1 MEGTHPYL
9 VNVCDLICGVV
20 SYVCYQGIRFNP
32 HVRNTVQMHRVILHS
47 SVGYTSV
54 TCAWHV
60 TRMGI
65 REYVKKT
72 NWLGSIWGEMS
83 LKEVKGL

>member
-1 MEGTHPYL
+1 
-9 VNVCDLICGVV
+9 
-20 SYVCYQGIRFNP
+20 
-32 HVRNTVQMHRVILHS
+32 MHRVILHS